1 MSKTVRLNVREL
13 VWESRHLDWNE
24 TDYKLYLQDLESFK
38 DRQDGDWG
46 KNNYRLF
53 QFLSQYTWEQIY
65 DFMQADEDD
74 APKFTYIN
82 HYYDSKEF
90 TYESSIRDIIQ
101 EAMQE
106 EVWENDIDEYE
117 SEDCNTDFEY
127 FHSGDEHDD

>member
-1 MSKTVRLNVREL
+1 MEVSFLLIFYDDK
-13 VWESRHLDWNE
+13 
-24 TDYKLYLQDLESFK
+24 YYL
-38 DRQDGDWG
+38 
-46 KNNYRLF
+46 NNY
-53 QFLSQYTWEQIY
+53 Y
-65 DFMQADEDD
+65 D
-74 APKFTYIN
+74 N
-82 HYYDSKEF
+82 KEF